1 MKYKL
6 SKEEIK
12 RTVFKLEVFD
22 DFKMDSF
29 FALPHLGTVK
39 GETLDAKAISQS
51 CEYLIEIFRISLSPK
66 TRKKL
71 LDTLDLKFSRG
82 EM

>member
-1 MKYKL
+1 MC
-6 SKEEIK
+6 EGRIK

-22 DFKMDSF
+22 DITVDSF

-39 GETLDAKAISQS
+39 GEPLSPKAISQS
-51 CEYLIEIFRISLSPK
+51 CEYLIELFRISLSPK
-66 TRKKL
+66 TRKEL

-82 EM
+82 KM